1 MNRRG
6 LLATVPALTALGCAG
21 AAAAAPVVDAELI
34 RLCAAFDALEHKLQA
49 SYEGIV
55 TDAGWE
61 AADVVASV
69 VREDQAPILDA
80 ITACRPSTLV
90 GFTALAGSLALWD
103 NELLKGDPMQGCTND
118 RLALVLFRGMIGR
131 AVA

>member
-1 MNRRG
+1 MNRRK
-6 LLATVPALTALGCAG
+6 LLAAVPALTALGCAG
-21 AAAAAPVVDAELI
+21 AAAAAPVADAELI
-34 RLCAAFDALEHKLQA
+34 RLCAEFDALEHKLQA

-55 TDAGWE
+55 TDAGWD
-61 AADVVASV
+61 AADVVADA
-69 VREDQAPILDA
+69 VREEQAPILDA
-80 ITACRPSTLV
+80 ITACRPSTLA